1 MKYITIEREYGSGG
15 TQIGKKLA
23 ERCQI
28 PCYGEE
34 ILERASERLQISI
47 DEIRQYEEKAT
58 NSVLY
63 SIYMFCQTQAL
74 GSEMLSGEGKV
85 FVEEQNAIKEFANQ
99 GSAIFLGHC
108 AAEALKEAD
117 QLIRVFIQADEE
129 SKKKRITEEYG
140 IAKQNINVVA
150 KKNDKRRASYFAA
163 NTQKKWNDL
172 KNYDI
177 VLDSGT
183 LGIEGCVNVLSGLF
197 Q

>member
-1 MKYITIEREYGSGG
+1 MKYITIEREYGCGG

-23 ERCQI
+23 EKCQI

-34 ILERASERLQISI
+34 ILERASERLQISV
-47 DEIRQYEEKAT
+47 DEIRQYEEKAA

-74 GSEMLSGEGKV
+74 NGEMLSGEGKV

-108 AAEALKEAD
+108 ALEALKEAD
-117 QLIRVFIQADEE
+117 RLIRVFIHAEEE
-129 SKKKRITEEYG
+129 SKKKRIMDEYG
-140 IAKQNINVVA
+140 IAEQNVSVIA
-150 KKNDKRRASYFAA
+150 KKNNKRRSSYFAA
-163 NTQKKWNDL
+163 NTQKKWNDY

-183 LGIEGCVNVLSGLF
+183 LGIEGCVNVLAGLF